1 MKLHVSLKMATH
13 EGGQTGRCD
22 TATLSI
28 ERPASDGTISA
39 SMINQHLLL
48 VEFRSMQEAGEAGP
62 K

>member
-13 EGGQTGRCD
+13 AGGQKGRCD

-28 ERPASDGTISA
+28 ERPASDDTIRA
-39 SMINQHLLL
+39 SMINHLLL

-62 K
+62 R